1 MYSLSISLNQVHNLA
16 LNVVSTLA
24 MGAIIG
30 AGVIIKRS
38 DTQWGA
44 LAGMKGATSSYDRF

>member
-1 MYSLSISLNQVHNLA
+1 MYSLLISLNHDHNLA
-16 LNVVSTLA
+16 LNVISTLA

-30 AGVIIKRS
+30 AGVLIKRS

-44 LAGMKGATSSYDRF
+44 LAGMKGATPSYYRF